1 MFQTKIVERVKTSIL
16 CSKSFSEI
24 RAVYEITWK
33 NTAQPERPWMTINYG
48 ACALHAG

>member
-16 CSKSFSEI
+16 RSKRFSEN

-33 NTAQPERPWMTINYG
+33 NTVFPERPQMTIYYG
-48 ACALHAG
+48 ACALPAG